1 MAVATT
7 QSTFT
12 GFRPEAVEF
21 LAELAANNERAWFQP
36 RKADYERLLKEPL
49 EALCVAL
56 AEQFRARGIPLR
68 ADPAKSPFRIYR
80 DVRFAKDKSPYKTNV
95 GASFPWAGEV
105 PGGGTVDPDGRSHTA
120 NVHSSGGYFHLSPG
134 EIYVGGGYWHPEK
147 AWLDTFRRRVADEPA
162 ELHRLIDAK
171 AFRATFGGLSRDG
184 HALQRVP
191 SGFPPD
197 HPEAETLKLKDVIFG
212 RRLSDAE
219 AQSADLPA
227 TIATSFAAAVPL
239 LRYLAALG

>member
-7 QSTFT
+7 STFT

-49 EALCVAL
+49 EALCAAL
-56 AEQFRARGIPLR
+56 DETFRARGIPLR

-80 DVRFAKDKSPYKTNV
+80 DVRFAKDKSPYKTNI
-95 GASFPWAGEV
+95 GASFPWAGDE
-105 PGGGTVDPDGRSHTA
+105 TADPDGRSHTA

-147 AWLDTFRRRVADEPA
+147 PWIDAFRQQLIADPA
-162 ELHRLIDAK
+162 GFHALIDAPD
-171 AFRATFGGLSRDG
+171 FQATFGGLSRDG
-184 HALQRVP
+184 HVLQRVP
-191 SGFPPD
+191 AGYTAD
-197 HPEAETLKLKDVIFG
+197 HPEAEILKLKDVIFG
-212 RRLSDAE
+212 RRLSDDE
-219 AQSADLPA
+219 AHSADLPD
-227 TIATSFAAAVPL
+227 TIATTFATAVPL
-239 LRYLAALG
+239 LRRLATIG